1 MNKRVIG
8 ATVGLERA
16 KLIRDIKLTQGDRK
30 SHTIY
35 IGLGQDIEIEN
46 YEFLVF
52 YNLPSTSQYPVVVD
66 KYTLNESKSVEAIIP
81 DIALKRT
88 GTLTVEFAL
97 KHLTEDSILT
107 VSEKLHL
114 EVIGTTNGAIL
125 EALPG
130 ENIQLQIDQQLEKID
145 KLLEDADKKIEEYN
159 ENTNGKIE
167 EYNNNANKKIE
178 DFDINANDKIEEFD
192 NNYSEKIEEFNDEV
206 SKIATEANNG
216 ISNFL
221 REAYDNLD
229 TESTKAAEKASAEAN
244 NAVIAQ
250 QGLSVEAVQTQA
262 NEDIQRI
269 ETQGNEEIENLKN
282 ETLKQIEVIEDKATE
297 IVENIESVGAETI
310 KKVKTEINTAKD
322 SAISG
327 AKEEINDYSEI
338 TTKPGIDSYVE
349 ETTKPAIKKYVDEIS
364 KVEIEKYVED
374 TSKEE
379 INNYIETTTKP
390 GIDSYVEEKKEDLK
404 GNPGEQGLP
413 GRDLLNELQ
422 GTIGM
427 KFDENLKYLN
437 DEGTKR
443 VGFCYLDKL
452 TAGIFEC
459 IKETTAVVNDSACFV
474 NFSNKENSDKL
485 GNLSGYRLLCE
496 GTFSEEDINKE
507 IELFDLTNLRIASK
521 MFPALEI
528 VCLASIKSVHYSPVA
543 HCTKFLHIPCAGDN
557 GATKIADIST
567 SQDTM
572 FYKTVFSI
580 KWNTNKLTAK
590 VEKAGYKY
598 AVFVLEHKMYF

>member
-282 ETLKQIEVIEDKATE
+282 ETPKQIEVIEDKATE

-338 TTKPGIDSYVE
+338 
-349 ETTKPAIKKYVDEIS
+349 
-364 KVEIEKYVED
+364 
-374 TSKEE
+374 
-379 INNYIETTTKP
+379 TTKP

-485 GNLSGYRLLCE
+485 GNLFSYSLIESKEFSGTSNYPNEFHTWYPVVFNIDEYRHLQKGSYIIVAHTNNNTDYTSFCISKFCLKNSPE
-496 GTFSEEDINKE
+496 TIERFKE
-507 IELFDLTNLRIASK
+507 IVKEDYARGRLVLSK
-521 MFPALEI
+521 DKKVI
-528 VCLASIKSVHYSPVA
+528 VFGADSGAFTYG
-543 HCTKFLHIPCAGDN
+543 KFKL
-557 GATKIADIST
+557 
-567 SQDTM
+567 
-572 FYKTVFSI
+572 YKLNF
-580 KWNTNKLTAK
+580 
-590 VEKAGYKY
+590 
-598 AVFVLEHKMYF
+598 